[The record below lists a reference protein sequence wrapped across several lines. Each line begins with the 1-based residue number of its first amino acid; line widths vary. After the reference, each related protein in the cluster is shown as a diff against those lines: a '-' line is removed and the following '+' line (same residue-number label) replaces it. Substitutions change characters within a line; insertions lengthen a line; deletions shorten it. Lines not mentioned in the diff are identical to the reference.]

1 LEGTAVGARVI
12 KSFYRVTKT
21 YPPTD
26 VDYQTRFDREG
37 PAPANLSPEVKESWD
52 AYSAFDTP
60 QGAIAMARRF
70 KRLGRYICQY
80 DIAEDGGIKW
90 EQTIA
95 PGHYDLRGHSEI
107 LKQCLVGCVE
117 EL

>member
-1 LEGTAVGARVI
+1 MGVRVI

-21 YPPTD
+21 DPPTA

-52 AYSAFDTP
+52 AYSAFDTSE
-60 QGAIAMARRF
+60 GAIAMARRF

-80 DIAEDGGIKW
+80 DIPEDRGIKW